1 MAAKK
6 WLAALV
12 GAAAVYWVYSKYRFS
27 QGVSFVISRVGLGG
41 SFLDPQINIEVTLY
55 NPTAFQTEL
64 SNVMAQLYLASGL
77 KIADVYYNKK
87 TIIKANSQVNLPF
100 VAVTTLEGAITSIRE
115 IISSRKAD
123 FRLAGTAQVD
133 GVLLPFDIKYSFNGF

>member
-41 SFLDPQINIEVTLY
+41 SFLDPQIKIDVTVN
-55 NPTAFQTEL
+55 NPTGISTTISNINAEL
-64 SNVMAQLYLASGL
+64 FLDNGQ
-77 KIADVYYNKK
+77 KIADVYYNQK
-87 TIIKANSQVNLPF
+87 TNIAAYSQVVLPL
-100 VAVTTLEGAITSIRE
+100 VAVTTLEGAILAVKEVIRTK
-115 IISSRKAD
+115 SAN
-123 FRLAGTAQVD
+123 FQLTGTAAVD
-133 GVLLPFDIKYSFNGF
+133 GVLLPYDIKYKFND

>member
-41 SFLDPQINIEVTLY
+41 SILDPQINIEVTIY

-100 VAVTTLEGAITSIRE
+100 VAITTLEGAITSIRE

>member
-41 SFLDPQINIEVTLY
+41 SFLDPQINIEVTIY

-100 VAVTTLEGAITSIRE
+100 VAVTTLEGASTSIRE

>member
-41 SFLDPQINIEVTLY
+41 SILDPQINIEVTIY

-133 GVLLPFDIKYSFNGF
+133 GVLLPFDIK

>member
-27 QGVSFVISRVGLGG
+27 KGVSFVISKVGIGG
-41 SFLDPQINIEVTLY
+41 TFFDPQINIEVTIY
-55 NPTAFQTEL
+55 NPTSFRTEL
-64 SNVMAQLYLASGL
+64 SNLRAQLYLASGL
-77 KIADVYYNKK
+77 KIADVFYNNR
-87 TIIKANSQVNLPF
+87 TVIMANSQAVLPL
-100 VAVTTLEGAITSIRE
+100 VAVTTLEGAITSIQE
-115 IISSRKAD
+115 LLTSNKAD

-133 GVLLPFDIKYSFNGF
+133 GVLLPFDIKYSFNGI

>member
-41 SFLDPQINIEVTLY
+41 SILDPQINIEVTIY

>member
-41 SFLDPQINIEVTLY
+41 SFLDPQINIEVTIY

>member
-41 SFLDPQINIEVTLY
+41 SILDPQINIEVTIY

-115 IISSRKAD
+115 IISSRKAE

>member
-41 SFLDPQINIEVTLY
+41 SFLDPQINIEVTIY
-55 NPTAFQTEL
+55 NPTAFRTEL
-64 SNVMAQLYLASGL
+64 SNLRAQLYLASGL
-77 KIADVYYNKK
+77 KVADVYYNGR
-87 TIIKANSQVNLPF
+87 TVVAANSEAVLPLMS
-100 VAVTTLEGAITSIRE
+100 VGTLEGALSSIRE
-115 IISSRKAD
+115 LIRLKQAK
-123 FRLAGTAQVD
+123 FRLAGTVQVD
-133 GVLLPFDIKYSFNGF
+133 GVRLPFDIKYSFDGI

>member
-27 QGVSFVISRVGLGG
+27 QSVSFVISRVGLGG
-41 SFLDPQINIEVTLY
+41 SILDPQINIEVTIY

-64 SNVMAQLYLASGL
+64 SNVMAQLYLESGL

>member
-41 SFLDPQINIEVTLY
+41 TFLDPQVNIDVTIY
-55 NPTAFQTEL
+55 NPTNFQAEL
-64 SNVMAQLYLASGL
+64 SNLRAQLYLASGL
-77 KIADVYYNKK
+77 KVADVYYNNR
-87 TIIKANSQVNLPF
+87 TVILANSQAILPL
-100 VAVTTLEGAITSIRE
+100 VAVTTLEGAISSIRE
-115 IISSRKAD
+115 LISSKKAD

>member
-41 SFLDPQINIEVTLY
+41 SILDPQINIEVTIY

-115 IISSRKAD
+115 IISSKKAD

>member
-41 SFLDPQINIEVTLY
+41 SFLDPQINIEVTIY

-133 GVLLPFDIKYSFNGF
+133 GVLVPFDIKYSFNGF

>member
-12 GAAAVYWVYSKYRFS
+12 GAAAVYWIYSKYRFS

-41 SFLDPQINIEVTLY
+41 SFLDPQINIEVTIN
-55 NPTAFQTEL
+55 NPTAFRTEL
-64 SNVMAQLYLASGL
+64 SNLRAQLYLASGT
-77 KIADVYYNKK
+77 KVADVYYNNR
-87 TIIKANSQVNLPF
+87 TVILANSQAILPL

-115 IISSRKAD
+115 LIKSKKAD
-123 FRLAGTAQVD
+123 FRLVGTAQVD

>member
-12 GAAAVYWVYSKYRFS
+12 GAAAVYWIYSKYRFS

-41 SFLDPQINIEVTLY
+41 SILDPQINIEVTIY

-115 IISSRKAD
+115 IISSKKAD

>member
-41 SFLDPQINIEVTLY
+41 SILDPQINIEVTIY

-115 IISSRKAD
+115 IISSKKAN

>member
-1 MAAKK
+1 
-6 WLAALV
+6 
-12 GAAAVYWVYSKYRFS
+12 
-27 QGVSFVISRVGLGG
+27 
-41 SFLDPQINIEVTLY
+41 
-55 NPTAFQTEL
+55 
-64 SNVMAQLYLASGL
+64 MAQLYLASGL

>member
-6 WLAALV
+6 WLAALF

-41 SFLDPQINIEVTLY
+41 SILDPQINIEVTIY

-64 SNVMAQLYLASGL
+64 SNVMAQLYWASGL

>member
-12 GAAAVYWVYSKYRFS
+12 GAAAVYWIYTKYRFS
-27 QGVSFVISRVGLGG
+27 QSVSFMITRVGLGG
-41 SFLDPQINIEVTLY
+41 TFLDPQVNIDVTIY
-55 NPTAFQTEL
+55 NPTSFQTEL
-64 SNVMAQLYLASGL
+64 SNLKAQLYLASGL
-77 KIADVYYNKK
+77 KVADVYYNNR
-87 TIIKANSQVNLPF
+87 TLILANSQVVLPL

-115 IISSRKAD
+115 LISSKKAD

>member
-41 SFLDPQINIEVTLY
+41 SILDPQINLEVTIN
-55 NPTAFQTEL
+55 NPTAYRTEL
-64 SNVMAQLYLASGL
+64 SNLQAELYLADNT
-77 KIADVYYNKK
+77 KIANVFYNNR
-87 TIIKANSQVNLPF
+87 TVILANSQAVLPLQ
-100 VAVTTLEGAITSIRE
+100 AVTTLEGAIVAIRE
-115 IISSRKAD
+115 VIQQKNAN
-123 FRLAGTAQVD
+123 FRLTGTAQVD
-133 GVLLPFDIKYSFNGF
+133 GILLPFDIKYSFNGF